1 VLPIW
6 TRMWPGA
13 SMNCAKSAHAAIVG
27 GFVEGGADAQGP
39 YVSGGEKEIWSQVHE
54 PANGRRSERE
64 W

>member
-1 VLPIW
+1 
-6 TRMWPGA
+6 
-13 SMNCAKSAHAAIVG
+13 MNCAKSAHAAIVG

>member
-1 VLPIW
+1 
-6 TRMWPGA
+6 MWLGT
-13 SMNCAKSAHAAIVG
+13 STNCAKSMHAAIVD

-39 YVSGGEKEIWSQVHE
+39 YINGGENEIRSLVHA